1 MYKGSKPKIVPI
13 LIAVIIIAL
22 IVAALVSLGR
32 MLFTGSTGTNQTTA
46 TSESDKIRTD
56 LLDTSN
62 GRAVRFT
69 ERGPIIADEQF
80 KSYQIVVSPTT
91 RSYTT
96 YSGYLD
102 RVISAKVY
110 QNNDKAYEELVYAL
124 DKAYVYKVRDTQGN
138 DDIRGVCAT
147 NGRVYLFETTNI
159 DTATHTL
166 WTSTC
171 KGSLGNMGASL
182 SQVKALFTN
191 QVPDF
196 DAGFIDRKLQ
206 TTNTTNTANK
216 IQ

>member
-1 MYKGSKPKIVPI
+1 MYKGSKPKIIPI

-32 MLFTGSTGTNQTTA
+32 VLLTGNTGTNQTNA
-46 TSESDKIRTD
+46 TTESEKIRAD

-69 ERGPIIADEQF
+69 ERGPIIADEEF
-80 KSYQIVVSPTT
+80 KSYQIVITPTT

-96 YSGYLD
+96 YNGYLD
-102 RVISAKVY
+102 RVISSKVY
-110 QNNDKAYEELVYAL
+110 QNNDKAYEELIYAL

-147 NGRVYLFETTNI
+147 NGRVYVFETTNI

-171 KGSLGNMGASL
+171 KGSLGNMGATL
-182 SQVKALFTN
+182 SQIKALFVN

-196 DAGFIDRKLQ
+196 DTGFIERKLK
-206 TTNTTNTANK
+206 TTTTV
-216 IQ
+216 QQ

>member
-32 MLFTGSTGTNQTTA
+32 MLFTSSSTTNRTNPTTE
-46 TSESDKIRTD
+46 SEKIRTD

-69 ERGPIIADEQF
+69 ERGPIIADEEF
-80 KSYQIVVSPTT
+80 KSYQIVITPTT
-91 RSYTT
+91 RTYTT
-96 YSGYLD
+96 YNGYLD
-102 RVISAKVY
+102 RVIGSKVY

-124 DKAYVYKVRDTQGN
+124 DKASVYKVRDTQGV
-138 DDIRGVCAT
+138 DDYRGACAT
-147 NGRVYLFETTNI
+147 NGRLYIFETTNI

-166 WTSTC
+166 WTTTC
-171 KGSLGNMGASL
+171 KGSPGNMGATL
-182 SQVKALFTN
+182 AQIKALFTN

-196 DAGFIDRKLQ
+196 DAGFIERKLK
-206 TTNTTNTANK
+206 TATPTNTLR
-216 IQ
+216 